1 MTSFREAA
9 LSTLMGATM
18 LSGPALAQAE
28 VSSDTVRAIAD
39 SLSDEI
45 VVRGARI
52 PDEKRATSEISSIL
66 DETSFQR
73 TGDSDIGAALARVTG
88 ISLDQGKFVIVR
100 GLNERY
106 SSVTINGSPL
116 PSPEPLQRV
125 APLDIIPTSILSG
138 SLVQKTYSPEYSAE
152 FGGGMIDLRTVTA
165 PDEPFFEVEGSI
177 GLDTES
183 TFRKGLSYDGGKRD
197 WLGFDDGTR
206 DIPAPLAA
214 VFATGDFGANQD
226 AIDTSLDHVK
236 TLLLT
241 ENDIPPDYSFKL
253 AGGSRVDLSS
263 DISVGATVAAG
274 LSSEWRTRVGRR
286 EQGLLSSGVF
296 GSEGQ
301 VYDFRS
307 TGETVDLNAISSIG
321 VFLGDDHRLT
331 FTNFVLRSTV
341 KEARISDGEN
351 GDCACTFER
360 TNSEFFER
368 QVWQSQVRGDHVFS
382 GLGDISLNWRF
393 AYGEAF
399 RDSPYQRVNSYVDDG
414 SGSLVY
420 DFGRVSD
427 TLANTVT
434 FSKIEDENIDAG
446 VDVQWPFRLYKGDST
461 LKFGY
466 SYAEKDR
473 GTLNRLF
480 QYRGSV
486 IPELAKSRIDLIYS
500 DAVLGTSLIDLGLV
514 GGTFFHDNTDSQ
526 LQVSAGYAGV
536 DLAVGPYV
544 RVALGGRYEN
554 GAQSTASFGTLF
566 PTGSYTRTAIDEDY
580 WLPAATVTWN
590 PTGDLQVRGGFSKTI
605 TRPQFRELSP
615 AFFVDD
621 DTDLLILGNPFL
633 VNSELEN
640 YDLRAEY
647 YFSRGQFV
655 TLGGFYKEIAN
666 PIEDAFRLEAG
677 GLVISSFI
685 NAPSAKIYGLE
696 FEFEKNFILADIV
709 GWKALETKDI
719 IIKTNYTYTKS
730 EVSADGVVTTGGLD
744 GVTQRFVPRV
754 VPASNF
760 VTAGRSLQG
769 QSTHLFNLQ
778 IGVEDVE
785 LKSRAT
791 ILVNWSSKRIRN
803 VESFLSGV
811 TTPVVVER
819 PPLMVDFVYSR
830 GFEKWGGVWEIGFEV
845 RNILGDGYEATQD
858 FADGTQA
865 LFDSYSLGRRFSVS
879 LKREF

>member
-1 MTSFREAA
+1 MTVIKRAA
-9 LSTLMGATM
+9 LIALLCTAPPMGTP
-18 LSGPALAQAE
+18 PARAQDTGEAPSSLA
-28 VSSDTVRAIAD
+28 
-39 SLSDEI
+39 DEI

-88 ISLDQGKFVIVR
+88 ISLDQGKFIIVR

-152 FGGGMIDLRTVTA
+152 FGGGLIDLRTLSV
-165 PDEPFFEVEGSI
+165 PDETFFQVKGTI
-177 GLDTES
+177 GLDTQS
-183 TFRKGLSYDGGKRD
+183 TFKKGLSYDGGKRD

-206 DIPAPLAA
+206 NIPAPLAA

-226 AIDTSLDHVK
+226 AIDTSLEHNK
-236 TLLLT
+236 TLLIT
-241 ENDIPPDYSFKL
+241 ENDIPPDYSFKI
-253 AGGSRVDLSS
+253 AGGGRADLSNDLS
-263 DISVGATVAAG
+263 IGATLALGIAAD
-274 LSSEWRTRVGRR
+274 WRTRVGRR
-286 EQGLLSSGVF
+286 EQGLLSSGTF
-296 GSEGQ
+296 GNEGQ
-301 VYDFRS
+301 VFDFRS
-307 TGETVDLNAISSIG
+307 TSQTVDTNGVATIG
-321 VFLGDDHRLT
+321 VELGDDHKFT
-331 FTNFVLRSTV
+331 FTNFILRSTV
-341 KEARISDGEN
+341 KEARITDGQN

-368 QVWQSQVRGDHVFS
+368 QVWQTQARGDHVFS
-382 GLGDISLNWRF
+382 GLGDLAINWRF

-399 RDSPYQRVNSYVDDG
+399 RDSPYQRVNSFVD
-414 SGSLVY
+414 SGAGVLVY

-446 VDVQWPFRLYKGDST
+446 IDVKLPFSIFDQEST

-466 SYAEKDR
+466 AYTEKDR
-473 GTLNRLF
+473 ETLNRLF
-480 QYRGSV
+480 QYRGTV
-486 IPELAKSRIDLIYS
+486 IPELATSRIDLIYS

-526 LQVSAGYAGV
+526 LQVGAGYAGLDV
-536 DLAVGPYV
+536 ELGRYFRLA
-544 RVALGGRYEN
+544 AGGRYED
-554 GAQSTASFGTLF
+554 GTQSTSSFGTLF
-566 PTGSYTRTAIDEDY
+566 PTTSFTKSVIDEDY
-580 WLPAATVTWN
+580 WLPAATLTWN
-590 PTGDLQVRGGFSKTI
+590 PVGDLQVRGGFSRTI

-615 AFFVDD
+615 AFFVDE

-633 VNSELEN
+633 VNSELDN

-655 TLGGFYKEIAN
+655 TLGAFYKEISN

-677 GLVISSFI
+677 GLVISSYI
-685 NAPSAKIYGLE
+685 NAPSAKVYGFE
-696 FEFEKNFILADIV
+696 FEFEKTFILSDLV
-709 GWKALETKDI
+709 GWSFVETKDLVV
-719 IIKTNYTYTKS
+719 KTNYTFSKS
-730 EVSADGVVTTGGLD
+730 EVSADGTVTTGRLD
-744 GVTQRFVPRV
+744 GVTQRFVPNV
-754 VPASNF
+754 APATNF
-760 VTAGRSLQG
+760 VTNGRPLQG
-769 QSTHLFNLQ
+769 QSDHLFNLQ
-778 IGVEDVE
+778 LGVEDAE
-785 LKSRAT
+785 LNARAT
-791 ILVNWSSKRIRN
+791 FLVNWSSKRIRN

-819 PPLMVDFVYSR
+819 PPLLVDFVYSR
-830 GFEKWGGVWEIGFEV
+830 GFETWGGRWEIGFEV
-845 RNILGDGYEATQD
+845 RNILGDDYEATQD
-858 FADGTQA
+858 FADGTTA
-865 LFDSYSLGRRFSVS
+865 VFDSYKLGRGFEMS

>member
-1 MTSFREAA
+1 MTSFRRAA
-9 LSTLMGATM
+9 LSALLCSTVLAGA
-18 LSGPALAQAE
+18 AHAQAQ
-28 VSSDTVRAIAD
+28 VSSEIARD
-39 SLSDEI
+39 VAESLADEI

-165 PDEPFFEVEGSI
+165 PDEPFFEIEGSI
-177 GLDTES
+177 GLDKES
-183 TFRKGLSYDGGKRD
+183 TFKKGLSYDGGERD
-197 WLGFDDGTR
+197 WLGFDDGVR
-206 DIPAPLAA
+206 NIPAPLAA
-214 VFATGDFGANQD
+214 TFATGNFGANQD
-226 AIDTSLDHVK
+226 AIDTSLNHFE
-236 TLLLT
+236 TLLIT
-241 ENDIPPDYSFKL
+241 ENDIPPDYSFKI
-253 AGGSRVDLSS
+253 AGGTRADLSG
-263 DISVGATVAAG
+263 DISVGATVALG
-274 LSSEWRTRVGRR
+274 LSTDWRTRVGRR
-286 EQGLLSSGVF
+286 EQGFLSSGVF

-301 VYDFRS
+301 VYDFKS
-307 TGETVDLNAISSIG
+307 TGETVDANAISSVG
-321 VFLGDDHRLT
+321 VFLGDDHKLS
-331 FTNFVLRSTV
+331 FTNFILRSTV

-351 GDCACTFER
+351 GDCSCVFER
-360 TNSEFFER
+360 TNTEFFER

-382 GLGDISLNWRF
+382 GLGDLSVNWRF

-414 SGSLVY
+414 SGTLVY

-446 VDVQWPFRLYKGDST
+446 LDVQWPFDLLREDHT

-466 SYAEKDR
+466 SYTEKDR
-473 GTLNRLF
+473 DTLNRLF

-486 IPELAKSRIDLIYS
+486 IPELATSRIDLIYS
-500 DAVLGTSLIDLGLV
+500 DAVLGTNLIDLGLV
-514 GGTFFHDNTDSQ
+514 GGTFFHDNTTSQ
-526 LQVSAGYAGV
+526 LQVGAGYAGV
-536 DLAVGPYV
+536 DLALGSYL
-544 RVALGGRYEN
+544 RVALGGRYED
-554 GAQSTASFGTLF
+554 GAQSTSSFGTLF
-566 PTGSYTRTAIDEDY
+566 PATSFTKTAIEEDY
-580 WLPAATVTWN
+580 WLPAATITWN

-633 VNSELEN
+633 VNSELDN

-655 TLGGFYKEIAN
+655 TLGGFYKEISN

-696 FEFEKNFILADIV
+696 IEFEKNFILADLV
-709 GWKALETKDI
+709 GWSFLETKDLI
-719 IIKTNYTYTKS
+719 VKTNYTYTKS
-730 EVSADGVVTTGGLD
+730 EVSADGTVTTGGLD
-744 GVTQRFVPRV
+744 GVTQRFVPNV
-754 VPASNF
+754 VPATNF
-760 VTAGRSLQG
+760 VTDGRSLQG
-769 QSTHLFNLQ
+769 QSNHLFNLQ
-778 IGVEDVE
+778 FGVEDVE
-785 LKSRAT
+785 LNSRAT
-791 ILVNWSSKRIRN
+791 FLVNWSSKRIRN

-830 GFEKWGGVWEIGFEV
+830 GFEKWGGEWEIGFEV
-845 RNILGDGYEATQD
+845 RNILGDDYEATQD
-858 FADGTQA
+858 FADGATA
-865 LFDSYSLGRRFSVS
+865 LFDSYSLGRRFSMS